1 MIKQNPEIIFED
13 EWLLVVMKPAGL
25 VVNRADSVAEE
36 TLQDWTQEYLKITN
50 SQIHKSTNQIQIT
63 NDKEQVFVQ
72 RSGIA
77 HRLDKETSGV
87 MVIGKTPESLAN
99 LMAQFKARETKKEY
113 LALVHGRVEPKE
125 NIINLPLGRSLFN
138 RHKFRVDLWG
148 KSALTG
154 YRVEQYFPDYSLVRL
169 FPKTGRTHQIRVHM
183 AHIGYPL
190 VGDEV
195 YCGRKRAD
203 KDRLWCT
210 RHFLHA
216 AKLDLTHPQTHQ
228 IVQFEAPLPHDLQEA
243 LDAITRV

>member
-36 TLQDWTQEYLKITN
+36 TLQDWIENNIRITKYEARSTTEEDKIF
-50 SQIHKSTNQIQIT
+50 Q
-63 NDKEQVFVQ
+63 Q

-216 AKLDLTHPQTHQ
+216 AKLELTHPQTHQ